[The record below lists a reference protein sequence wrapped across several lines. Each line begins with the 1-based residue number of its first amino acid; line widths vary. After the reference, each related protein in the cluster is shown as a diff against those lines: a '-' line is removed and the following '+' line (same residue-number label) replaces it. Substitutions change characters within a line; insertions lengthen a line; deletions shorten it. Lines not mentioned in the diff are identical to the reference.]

1 MPHIW
6 EKTGAL
12 VVTQEELIPTFYNC
26 YRTLQ
31 SEIRRYAERGYG
43 IKAVQRGGNGR
54 QLLISY
60 DSLSAEI
67 KNALGDPRKPGHLLE
82 MFYQTDPAAVRFY
95 SGPVFEDRGYLGQK
109 HQEEYII
116 NASVLQ
122 AANQLRIARENER
135 RSKGGSLKGIMGTI
149 CADVASFKP
158 ILLQKFNEAH
168 TLPDSE
174 KRFKETFRG
183 FFTQIDN
190 PNGEG
195 KILNY
200 PSLISGKLRNSNSR
214 LVTDDVVR
222 LLNDLFAGQQH
233 KPTRTEVSR
242 CFDAFLSGYTEVVKS
257 DGSGECYD
265 PKDFRKLSD
274 ATIINYLGAWE
285 NTIGTHAVRSS
296 DRQKLM
302 GQFQPFHKLKRPE
315 FAGSLL
321 SIDDRQPPFLYEPK
335 KRLWI
340 YAGMDVASDAIVTVV
355 WDKTKEAL
363 IMNFYRQLVRDHVM
377 RGLCLPAELEAESS
391 LNSSYTDTFLRPGAM
406 FSENVHIAA
415 NNARA
420 KWIERRWGM
429 FRYDDG
435 VGGEKAHPAFQ
446 GRPHA
451 RREDQQ
457 MAPGA
462 KENYIPYDQLVHD
475 TLRRIEDWNNSPH
488 DTHKGKTRWDVYLE
502 NQHPGLKPI
511 NWPAIL
517 PHMGYCA
524 RQIAMPLNGILKFQ
538 DQHFL
543 LGRDGQVATGDSLI
557 HLMKQVAGEYVD
569 IYYLDGND
577 GQMAKALIYQNDCL
591 ICEAV
596 PQPEYNRSTLE
607 RRADGPQAEVDRA
620 LMSAYENTVIAYQ
633 RQRKASINDVIVI
646 GEREKTLNRKFVMP
660 GLAPR
665 YVPDDTPAQALYDVP
680 EDGWM
685 PVAPQ
690 PSGGDYLRDF

>member
-12 VVTQEELIPTFYNC
+12 VVTQEELIPAWFPSYDALRMAIKRCEEKNH
-26 YRTLQ
+26 
-31 SEIRRYAERGYG
+31 G
-43 IKAVQRGGNGR
+43 IKRVQKGGGGHPM
-54 QLLISY
+54 LIAY
-60 DSLSAEI
+60 DSLPAEI
-67 KNALGDPRKPGHLLE
+67 QTALGDPRRPGHLLE
-82 MFYQTDPAAVRFY
+82 LYYQTDPAAVRFY
-95 SGPVFEDRGYLGQK
+95 TTDFRFDDGGYLGQK
-109 HQEEYII
+109 HQDEYIV

-122 AANQLRIARENER
+122 AAARLKVARENER
-135 RSKGGSLKGIMGTI
+135 RSKGGSLKGVMGTI

-158 ILLQKFNEAH
+158 ILLQKFNEVH

-174 KRFKETFRG
+174 KRFKEAFRNFHTEAG
-183 FFTQIDN
+183 PDY
-190 PNGEG
+190 
-195 KILNY
+195 K
-200 PSLISGKLRNSNSR
+200 SLISGKLRNSNRR
-214 LVTDDVVR
+214 LVTDDVVAM
-222 LLNDLFAGQQH
+222 LNDLFAGQQH

-285 NTIGTHAVRSS
+285 HTIGTHAVRSS

-302 GQFQPFHKLKRPE
+302 GQFQPFHKLKRPA

-363 IMNFYRQLVRDHVM
+363 IMNFYRQLVRDHAM

-391 LNSSYTDTFLRPGAM
+391 LNSSYTGTFLRPGAM

-429 FRYDDG
+429 FRYDDSA
-435 VGGEKAHPAFQ
+435 GGEKAHPAFQ

-524 RQIAMPLNGILKFQ
+524 RRIAMPLNGILEFQ
-538 DQHFL
+538 KQSFL

-557 HLMKQVAGEYVD
+557 HLMKQVAGEYID

-577 GQMAKALIYQNDCL
+577 GKMAKALIYQNDCL

-607 RRADGPQAEVDRA
+607 RRADGPQAEAARA

-660 GLAPR
+660 GLTPR
-665 YVPDDTPAQALYDVP
+665 YVPDDTPAPALDDVP